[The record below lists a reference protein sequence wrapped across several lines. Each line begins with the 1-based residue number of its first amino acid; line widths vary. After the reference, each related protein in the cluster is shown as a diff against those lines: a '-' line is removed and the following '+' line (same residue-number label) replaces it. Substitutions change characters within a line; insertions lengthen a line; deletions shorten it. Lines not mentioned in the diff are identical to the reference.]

1 MKLKKMKYQADDK
14 TGQLKLSIALNLFSE
29 HEQAEVDKYL
39 GEYQEEAY
47 P

>member
-1 MKLKKMKYQADDK
+1 MKYHPDDK
-14 TGQLKLSIALNLFSE
+14 TGQLKLSIALNLVSE